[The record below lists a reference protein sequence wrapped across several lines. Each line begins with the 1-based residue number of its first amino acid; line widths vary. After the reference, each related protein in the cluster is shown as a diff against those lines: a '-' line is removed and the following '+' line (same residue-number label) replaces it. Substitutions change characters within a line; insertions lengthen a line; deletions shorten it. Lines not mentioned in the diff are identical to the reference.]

1 VRERDILEAA
11 SIQIAHER
19 HAIEARLAA
28 EAEQNEADRN
38 ILETRLAAQAEQIN
52 ALTTHAADRDRL
64 EARCRQAVQK
74 QSELESLSRR
84 VARERDDR
92 QRQLDRISTSR
103 AWYWVERFRRFRAH
117 WMTRPSK
124 SIKILMARLGRIVG
138 TPSAE

>member
-1 VRERDILEAA
+1 V

-28 EAEQNEADRN
+28 EAEKNEADRN
-38 ILETRLAAQAEQIN
+38 ILEARLAAQAEQIK

-64 EARCRQAVQK
+64 EARCRQAAQK

-92 QRQLDRISTSR
+92 QRQLDRISTLR
-103 AWYWVERFRRFRAH
+103 AWYWVDRFRRFRAH

-124 SIKILMARLGRIVG
+124 SMKILMARLGRIVG